1 MDVSL
6 WNLIYLSCDI
16 KELNYYLVNPVF
28 RCNNQNM
35 KKYFI
40 SIIGKKDGLMFVR
53 TSIDMINI
61 NTI

>member
-6 WNLIYLSCDI
+6 WNFIHLSCDI
-16 KELNYYLVNPVF
+16 KKFNYYLVNPI
-28 RCNNQNM
+28 CNNQNM

-40 SIIGKKDGLMFVR
+40 SIICNKDGIMFIR